1 MFYQLSNMLP
11 QIFRVSSTLTLTSKH
26 WWVEMHHKQTNG
38 DTFILTKIKLWQVVF
53 LVFFW
58 ERHFSCICWAFQR
71 CTHCKCF
78 LLKEDW
84 IQWLTKAAA
93 GMIFSSLQGVVLV
106 TEFYDIVTSAT
117 SAASIPVF
125 PFKAA
130 ISECSSYGRMQNLV
144 FGEVVLTRW
153 YGLKMNE
160 AWTWKHSIVY

>member
-53 LVFFW
+53 LVCFF
-58 ERHFSCICWAFQR
+58 ERDIFHAFAEPSKDAH
-71 CTHCKCF
+71 TVNA
-78 LLKEDW
+78 KEDW

-130 ISECSSYGRMQNLV
+130 ISECSSYSRMQNLV